1 MFPKSPRHIL
11 YAILLLLFSA
21 VCTSAIANYDY
32 NFVVGI
38 SEVLEKVVSTEERSS
53 ETEVSKTSKTS
64 IVLEEQK
71 SLNVSS
77 PMPMF
82 TTIIQGADEEVACTN
97 DGSTIARF
105 NLCGDSDDR
114 VVSLSGAPFGS
125 VSWEIL
131 GGSCSADINED
142 CPETENS
149 CYTQVSTAQNFT
161 IDASTVSS
169 TTGGEF
175 RVRVNGSGPYYY
187 FKVKKSTITQT
198 FVKQDYICDVPG
210 RIQITNLSSAYEFSI
225 DSGSGYGPWQGPI
238 FTDLT
243 PGTYVVKARLQNT
256 PNTCEYPYT
265 PIVIEE
271 RNIDI
276 GVTFVDAQCYG
287 ETGSIEVTVND
298 VPGPYIY
305 TLLDASGV
313 VQEYTAPISDNPY
326 TFSAVGFGTYTVQ
339 VETQQCYG
347 DVLNGIDPPQ
357 ESLDDF
363 GNPIIIGD
371 GLIALDASTEVHSS
385 FGCTIAPNVIS
396 DVDVTI
402 NTSGGAAPYTFTVN
416 GGAAQPAFGDAMTNT
431 GSTTYTVTSA
441 GSYDIVITDS
451 NGCSITASASVETL
465 LPPSVTATGT
475 DGTCSNGGAKI
486 NFNVTDARGYNLSYR
501 VSSSDA
507 WETTPEISVSASPSG
522 TLYDEIEVHYEQG
535 GFECTLPLS
544 DVTVSSVGVISG
556 SATKI
561 TDRTCDGSGGTNGG
575 QIDFVGPFTGGSGS
589 GYVFSID
596 GLNFTGTTSYA
607 NLSPGTYTPMI
618 EDGGGCRLEL
628 TPITILDVDP
638 PTDLDFA
645 QSNINC
651 SLGSSDVQ
659 LTATANAAIAN
670 YSVISPS
677 VIDNGASDT
686 FVGLSTSTSYIFQI
700 TDVNGCTYTE
710 GFTPA
715 VISSIRAR
723 VKSGGDLNVCNG
735 ATDGTGTFL
744 IDGFANNYTYDIN
757 SGLFSGGPQSDG
769 EVVLPLSGAGT
780 YTITV
785 TDADTGC
792 TDTASFD
799 IQEASPI
806 DLSTSV
812 VTAMTCANG
821 NLGRVVAN
829 ATGGW
834 GTYRYTLLYPDG
846 STTVGPKSG
855 RTFSN
860 LSQGT
865 DPLDPSDVYTL
876 TVEDSEGCTDTFT
889 FDLEPLNAPT
899 ISLDNAASDF
909 CYDPSFG
916 ATATVTS
923 TAGTA
928 PLSSH
933 QYRIN
938 GGALQASPTFTGLT
952 PGNYTIE
959 VVDGNNCSDDLSIT
973 IEPQLRVSTS
983 IETEIPCGGTPGT
996 IRVSVTGGYTSGLG
1010 TKQYQVS
1017 ADNGATWGALT
1028 TFTSNSFLYDTTL
1041 DGDYIFR
1048 IFDEN
1053 TTNSACSAESAP
1065 IYLAPPA
1072 SLDPPTI
1079 ETFDVSCGGAI
1090 DNGRVVITPDATSG
1104 VPPYLI
1110 NFDNRG
1116 FGSQSAFSD
1125 LAVGTYDVEIQDAR
1139 GCLYTGTIDINNDPT
1154 PVPNAM
1160 VTEIPATCSLSAVS
1174 GGIEITNVIDGT
1186 ENFSFVI
1193 EDSFGNFI
1201 TREDDVAR
1209 SSLPY
1214 AITDTAL
1221 IPGDYRVIT
1230 VDANGCTDL
1239 DLVTI
1244 TTNEVVITPIPPPI
1258 PVICDDSGFTYA
1270 VSVSGG
1276 SGSYEIKL
1284 EHQPAYYPLNN
1295 TPAVNDHTFSN
1306 SADGIQYGV
1315 TYTVMVTDTGT
1326 GCIYEQEIP
1335 PIEGPST
1342 LEVTAT
1348 ANPAACYPST
1358 DGQILYEITGFIVGD
1373 ILQIE
1378 LLNEQ
1383 DGSRITLESSVTTS
1397 ATPHTG
1403 SYNAPYG
1410 DYQIIVENL
1419 TDTCVDAVA
1428 VTIDQNLPAID
1439 ILNTTPANCNSDG
1452 SITVQGRGGD
1462 GISYSFAFMP
1472 QGDVPIASDYGS
1484 ATTFF
1489 GPAGDYDV
1497 YVMDSSGC
1505 SSFAI
1510 ASIIPTDIP
1519 PVITTTVVNQCDFT
1533 STAFDITVSVP
1544 DTIDTPLFSLGG
1556 EEHYGVL
1563 NGSVYEWTYIVSTP
1577 GDYVVDVVDANGCT
1591 SQATA
1596 HVYEFLSASGSFT
1609 TATTCNDADGEIT
1622 IQTTGGSGDF
1632 TFELTGTDYN
1642 SNAVSTTQT
1651 SNVFTGIFPGTYSVH
1666 VVDNIMF
1673 DGTDY
1678 CDFTIS
1684 NIHLD
1689 AAVTPVIEATNLH
1702 DITCF
1707 GDNDGSIDIVLQAGT
1722 DVDGPISYQLV
1733 DFVSRTPITTNNSGS
1748 FTNLG
1753 PGNYEVI
1760 VTSARNCEA
1769 LSGDLEITEPDDFAI
1784 TATAPPFACETG
1796 ANRYSST
1803 TITVTVDPSN
1813 PGTVGSGYQYSITGY
1828 SDYQSSNSFEIVD
1841 NGSPQNIT
1849 VYAIDGNGCQT
1860 FFDLPTLATPDD
1872 ITSTIIDVD
1881 ALNCRDDERVRI
1893 QVVGTTDFTVSAV
1906 SVAPIT
1912 PVTNSAGNDY
1922 VDMYLPAAGD
1932 YIFEVTDNIGGCTY
1946 PMPVHTV
1953 VEPTSPTVVISE
1965 AKAIT
1970 CFNPGND
1977 GELSIEVTDYIGSY
1991 TYNVYSASDTGK
2003 TTVLTTGSFDTAN
2016 NPETITGLTG
2026 GNFFVEVIS
2035 DDVPYC
2041 SSDSNVATIRTPNG
2055 ELEVTAIEV
2064 GNTGCNDDTGIIEAT
2079 GQGGWDG
2086 SPYEYRLLVS
2096 SDGGATYATEVVP
2109 FSNSSRFENLPS
2121 GDYQIEIQD
2130 VEGCTDTFE
2139 INLAP
2144 VPQINAGIREP
2155 LALQCPGGNN
2165 AVLEA
2170 YDTSSGDAVT
2180 AIAGATGG
2188 YPGAG
2193 YNYQLLYLN
2202 SNDNTDIVSTSGLQN
2217 TPTFIG
2223 ATGGFISE
2231 GWYAIEVS
2239 SSFDCTFVTEPYY
2252 VDPPPAVQ
2260 PKLVQTA
2267 VPGCGGMGEI
2277 RLTIE
2282 NPDPLFT
2289 YEYVRIE
2296 NGVEVGVYTDMTG
2309 TSQLFTGVAGIT
2321 YQFDVRK
2328 KNALN
2333 ICPAVRSNGITMTDA
2348 TGITLL
2354 PNLPDDIS
2362 CASELDGRIESFAN
2376 GGVGGNQFYLYSGDP
2391 VDAFSPSATAT
2402 LVRGPQ
2408 DHGTFEGLDAGT
2420 DYYIVVT
2427 SGATCSDIAGPFE
2440 IVRPEPII
2448 FEANP
2453 VPVSCFGDE
2462 DGSITIEVTSGG
2474 VGLIQFAIEPNFNE
2488 FFSDPSNPGT
2498 YTFEELPAGSYEI
2511 LIQDENGCFE
2521 KDVLTVTEPPV
2532 VSIDDVATTPETCIG
2547 FADGTAQLT
2556 VSGGTPFVD
2565 PITSVSYYET
2575 MLVGPDS
2582 DGSEVFV
2589 RNDDLTFEN
2598 LAGGETYIVFVQD
2611 ANMCGTDALIPIEIG
2626 VDLTADALVQY
2637 GCEGIFPYST
2647 VSLEMQETGLL
2658 PQLLFS
2664 LDVDDINVADTV
2676 TTWGDLPAGDH
2687 TIYIYH
2693 ENGCTSFEEFT
2704 LENYEPLT
2712 IDGVKTGPNELTVTA
2727 SGGFGGYEFFF
2738 QGESYGSENVFTTNE
2753 SVTVTARVVDQ
2764 NGCEA
2769 LITVPFEFTGMLEI
2783 PNFFTP
2789 DGDNNNDVWAP
2800 KNREFFPNIEVK
2812 IYDRYGRVVAELDA
2826 VSNWDGYYDGS
2837 PVPSGDYWYVV
2848 NANDKTKLRYVGHFT
2863 LYR

>member
-11 YAILLLLFSA
+11 YALLLLLLSA

-32 NFVVGI
+32 KVLAGI
-38 SEVLEKVVSTEERSS
+38 SEAFEEAVSTEDSS
-53 ETEVSKTSKTS
+53 SKTRITEIYNAPAPLEHQNKASTS
-64 IVLEEQK
+64 APL
-71 SLNVSS
+71 
-77 PMPMF
+77 PMF
-82 TTIIQGADEEVACTN
+82 MTIIQGADLEVNCTN

-114 VVSLSGAPFGS
+114 VVSLSGAPYSS
-125 VSWEIL
+125 VSWEKL
-131 GGSCSADINED
+131 GGSCSADINEN
-142 CPETENS
+142 CPETSNS
-149 CYTQVSTAQNFT
+149 CYTQVSIAQNFT
-161 IDASTVSS
+161 IDASTISS

-198 FVKQDYICDVPG
+198 YVKQDNICGVPG

-225 DSGSGYGPWQGPI
+225 DNGSGFGPWQGPI
-238 FTDLT
+238 FNDLA
-243 PGTYVVKARLQNT
+243 PGTYIVKARLQNT
-256 PNTCEYPYT
+256 PNTCEYPYE
-265 PIVIEE
+265 PITIEQLDIA
-271 RNIDI
+271 ID
-276 GVTFVDAQCYG
+276 VTFTDALCSG
-287 ETGSIEVTVND
+287 DTGTITVTANN
-298 VPGPYIY
+298 VPGPYKY
-305 TLLDASGV
+305 TLLDSSGV
-313 VQEYTAPISDNPY
+313 AQEFTAFISDNPY

-339 VETQQCYG
+339 VETQQCTG
-347 DVLNGIDPPQ
+347 DPLNGIDPPR
-357 ESLDDF
+357 ESFDTS
-363 GNPIIIGD
+363 GNPIVIGN
-371 GLIALDASTEVHSS
+371 GLSPLDASTEVHSS
-385 FGCTIAPNVIS
+385 FGCSTIT
-396 DVDVTI
+396 DVDVTV
-402 NTSGGAAPYTFTVN
+402 NTSGGSAPYTFTVN
-416 GGAAQPAFGDAMTNT
+416 GGSPQPSYT
-431 GSTTYTVTSA
+431 GTTTYTATSP
-441 GSYDIVITDS
+441 GSYDFLITDS
-451 NGCSITASASVETL
+451 NGCTISASANVENL
-465 LPPSVTATGT
+465 LPPVVTATGI

-486 NFNVTDARGYNLSYR
+486 IFNVADARGYNLSYR
-501 VSSSDA
+501 VNSGDP
-507 WETTPEISVSASPSG
+507 WETTPEISVPATTSG
-522 TLYDEIEVHYEQG
+522 TLYDQIEVRYQQG
-535 GFECTLPLS
+535 GFECTLPLAN
-544 DVTVSSVGVISG
+544 VTVSSVGVISG
-556 SATKI
+556 SASKI
-561 TDRTCDGSGGTNGG
+561 SDRTCDGSGGTNGG

-596 GLNFTGTTSYA
+596 GLNFSGTTSYSDLA
-607 NLSPGTYTPMI
+607 PGTYTPI
-618 EDGGGCRLEL
+618 IKDGGGCRLEL

-638 PTDLDFA
+638 PTDIDFV

-651 SLGSSDVQ
+651 SLGTSDVQ
-659 LTATANAAIAN
+659 LTATANAGIAQYVVLSPTPGFDADGDATN
-670 YSVISPS
+670 DVI
-677 VIDNGASDT
+677 T
-686 FVGLSTSTSYIFQI
+686 GLSTNTSYIFQI

-715 VISSIRAR
+715 QISSIRAR

-735 ATDGTGTFL
+735 ASDGSGTFL

-757 SGLFSGGPQSDG
+757 GGLFTGGPQSDL

-799 IQEASPI
+799 IQEAAPI

-812 VTAMTCANG
+812 VTDMTCANG

-834 GTYRYTLLYPDG
+834 GNYRYTLTPPSG
-846 STTVGPKSG
+846 PQVGPKSG
-855 RTFSN
+855 RTFGN
-860 LSQGT
+860 LSVAGT
-865 DPLDPSDVYTL
+865 YTLSVEDAEGCSTTFNFDLTPLD
-876 TVEDSEGCTDTFT
+876 
-889 FDLEPLNAPT
+889 APT
-899 ISLDNAASDF
+899 VSLDAAASDF
-909 CYDPSFG
+909 CYVPGVG
-916 ATATVTS
+916 ATVTVTS

-928 PLSSH
+928 PLASH

-938 GGALQASPTFTGLT
+938 GGTLQGSPTFTGLT

-983 IETEIPCGGTPGT
+983 IESEIPCGGLPGY
-996 IRVSVTGGYTSGLG
+996 IRVRVNGGYFSGPG

-1017 ADNGATWGALT
+1017 SDNGATWSGLT
-1028 TFTSNSFLYDTTL
+1028 TFTSNNFLYDTTV
-1041 DGDYIFR
+1041 DGNYIFR

-1053 TTNSACSAESAP
+1053 TTNSACSAESAA

-1079 ETFDVSCGGAI
+1079 EVFDVSCGGAT
-1090 DNGRVVITPDATSG
+1090 DNGRVIITPDATSG

-1116 FGSQSAFSD
+1116 LGSQSAFSD

-1154 PVPNAM
+1154 PVPNANIS
-1160 VTEIPATCSLSAVS
+1160 EIPATCSLSAVS
-1174 GGIEITNVIDGT
+1174 GGILINSVTDGT
-1186 ENFSFVI
+1186 ENFSFII

-1201 TREDDVAR
+1201 MREDDVAR

-1214 AITDTAL
+1214 PITDSAL
-1221 IPGDYRVIT
+1221 IPGEYRVIT

-1239 DLVTI
+1239 DVVTI
-1244 TTNEVVITPIPPPI
+1244 TTNEVVITPINHTPA
-1258 PVICDDSGFTYA
+1258 VTCDDTGFTYT
-1270 VSVSGG
+1270 VHVSGG
-1276 SGSYEIKL
+1276 SGSYLIKL
-1284 EHQPAYYPLNN
+1284 EHQPAFYSLNDLPL
-1295 TPAVNDHTFSN
+1295 TDDHTFMN
-1306 SADGIQYGV
+1306 PGDNLQYGV
-1315 TYTVMVTDTGT
+1315 TYTVMVEDQITN
-1326 GCIYEQEIP
+1326 CVYEQEIP
-1335 PIEGPST
+1335 PIAGPSLT
-1342 LEVTAT
+1342 VTADST
-1348 ANPAACYPST
+1348 PAACYPST
-1358 DGQILYEITGFIVGD
+1358 NGQITYEITGFAIGD
-1373 ILQIE
+1373 DLMIE

-1383 DGSRITLESSVTTS
+1383 DGTRTTLEASINTT
-1397 ATPHTG
+1397 ADPHTG
-1403 SYNAPYG
+1403 NFNAPYG
-1410 DYQIIVENL
+1410 DYQIIVTNIADDC
-1419 TDTCVDAVA
+1419 TGADT

-1577 GDYVVDVVDANGCT
+1577 GDYVVGVVDANGCT

-1642 SNAVSTTQT
+1642 SNAVTTTQT
-1651 SNVFTGIFPGTYSVH
+1651 SNVFTGLFPGDYSVH
-1666 VVDNIMF
+1666 VVDNIMY
-1673 DGTDY
+1673 DGTKF

-1689 AAVTPVIEATNLH
+1689 AAVTPVILPTTPH
-1702 DITCF
+1702 DVTCF
-1707 GDNDGSIDIVLQAGT
+1707 GDDDGSIDIVLQAGT
-1722 DVDGPISYQLV
+1722 DIDGPITYQLV
-1733 DFVSRTPITTNNSGS
+1733 DFVTRTPITSNNSGS
-1748 FTNLG
+1748 FPNLG
-1753 PGNYEVI
+1753 PGNYEVE
-1760 VTSARNCEA
+1760 VTSARNCVA
-1769 LSGDLEITEPDDFAI
+1769 YSGELVITEPPAFAI
-1784 TATAPPFACETG
+1784 TASAPPFACENG

-1813 PGTVGSGYQYSITGY
+1813 PGTLGSGYQYSITGY
-1828 SDYQSSNSFEIVD
+1828 SDYQSSNTFEIVD

-1849 VYAIDGNGCQT
+1849 VYAVDGNGCQT
-1860 FFDLPTLATPDD
+1860 YFDLPQLDTPDD

-1881 ALNCRDDERVRI
+1881 VLNCRDDERVRI
-1893 QVVGTTDFTVSAV
+1893 QVSGTTDFTVSAV
-1906 SVAPIT
+1906 SVAPVT
-1912 PVTNSAGNDY
+1912 PVTNTAGNDY
-1922 VDMYLPAAGD
+1922 VDVYLPAAGD

-1953 VEPTSPTVVISE
+1953 VEPISPTVVISE
-1965 AKAIT
+1965 AKAVS

-1977 GELSIEVTDYIGSY
+1977 GELSIEVTDYVGAY
-1991 TYNVYSASDTGK
+1991 TYNVYSNNDPGK
-2003 TTVLTTGSFDTAN
+2003 TTVLATGSFNTAN

-2035 DDVPYC
+2035 DEIPFC
-2041 SSDSNVATIRTPNG
+2041 TSDSNSATIRTPNG
-2055 ELEVTAIEV
+2055 ALQVDAIEV
-2064 GNTGCNDDTGIIEAT
+2064 GNTGCNDNTGKIEAN

-2086 SPYEYRLLVS
+2086 SAYEYRLLVS
-2096 SDGGATYATEVVP
+2096 SDGGATYATEVAP
-2109 FSNSSRFENLPS
+2109 FSTNSTFENLPN
-2121 GDYQIEIQD
+2121 GDYQVEIRD

-2139 INLAP
+2139 LNLAP
-2144 VPQINAGIREP
+2144 VPQIDAGIREP
-2155 LALQCPGGNN
+2155 LSLQCPGGNN

-2170 YDTSSGDAVT
+2170 YDPSTGDAT
-2180 AIAGATGG
+2180 SAIAGATGG

-2193 YNYQLLYLN
+2193 YNYRLLYLN
-2202 SNDNTDIVSTSGLQN
+2202 SNDNTDISAASGLQN

-2239 SSFDCTFVTEPYY
+2239 SSFDCLFVTDPYY

-2260 PKLVQTA
+2260 PRLVQTR

-2289 YEYVRIE
+2289 YEYMAIE
-2296 NGVEVGVYTDMTG
+2296 NGVAIGTFVDMTG
-2309 TSQLFTGVAGIT
+2309 TSELFPGVAGIT

-2333 ICPAVRSNGITMTDA
+2333 VCPAVTSNGITMTDA

-2362 CASELDGRIESFAN
+2362 CASELDGRIESFIN
-2376 GGVGGNQFYLYSGDP
+2376 GGVGDNQFYLYAGDP

-2420 DYYIVVT
+2420 DYYIAVT

-2440 IVRPEPII
+2440 IVRPQPILFNATPI
-2448 FEANP
+2448 
-2453 VPVSCFGDE
+2453 PVSCFGEE
-2462 DGSITIEVTSGG
+2462 DGGITIEVTSGG

-2488 FFSDPSNPGT
+2488 FFSDPSNPGM
-2498 YTFEELPAGSYEI
+2498 YTFDELAAGDYEI

-2521 KDVLTVTEPPV
+2521 KQTLTVTEPAV

-2565 PITSVSYYET
+2565 PITMVSYYET

-2589 RNDDLTFEN
+2589 RNDDLTFNGLE
-2598 LAGGETYIVFVQD
+2598 GGETYIVFVQD

-2626 VDLTADALVQY
+2626 VDLTAEAIVQY
-2637 GCEGIFPYST
+2637 GCEGIFPNST
-2647 VSLEMQETGLL
+2647 VSIEMQERNLL
-2658 PQLLFS
+2658 PNLLFS
-2664 LDVDDINVADTV
+2664 LDVDDINQADTQ

-2687 TIYIYH
+2687 TVYVYH

-2704 LENYEPLT
+2704 IENYEPLT
-2712 IDGVKTGPNELTVTA
+2712 LSAVKTGPNELIATA
-2727 SGGFGGYEFFF
+2727 TGGFGGYEYFF
-2738 QGESYGSENVFTTNE
+2738 QGESYGSDNIFTTNE
-2753 SVTVTARVVDQ
+2753 SMTVTVRVVDQ
-2764 NGCEA
+2764 NGCVAEV
-2769 LITVPFEFTGMLEI
+2769 TVPFEFTGILEI

-2789 DGDNNNDVWAP
+2789 DGDNKNDVWAP

-2826 VSNWDGYYDGS
+2826 VSNWDGNYDGS
-2837 PVPSGDYWYVV
+2837 PVPTGDYWYVV
-2848 NANDKTKLRYVGHFT
+2848 NANDKSKIRYVGHFT